1 MGRSVWGGALS
12 ALLGPRLA
20 PHRRGIVVSVLL
32 QAVQTVALLYLPT
45 LNAQVIDEGLVKG
58 DTGQVLHAGG
68 LMLLMAFFQGA
79 AGLGVAFYGARTTM
93 TVSRELRAELFGR
106 VRRLS
111 PTEVER
117 FGVPSLMAR
126 MTNDVAQIEALLLL
140 TLTLVVSVPVAC
152 VGGIVLALRQ
162 NVALTSLLFVAIPL
176 LALTI
181 GLFNH
186 RLRPTF
192 HRMQYTIDTM
202 NRVLREQI
210 IGVRVVRAFVREEDE
225 RRRFA
230 HVNAELQEASLRVG
244 RTMAVLVALMTLLM
258 NLSGVAVVW
267 FGGHLID
274 TNDMRLGA
282 LAAFLTYLAEVLGAL
297 IMLGGMVMAVPR
309 AQVSAVR
316 VDEVL
321 RAEPGLRPPRRPVRP
336 SAVRG
341 TLELRGL
348 GFQYPGAESPVLRGI
363 DLQVRPGQ
371 TVAFIGSTGSG
382 KSTLLNLIPRLV
394 DATEGTVRI
403 DGVDVRELDP
413 AVLSAAVGLVPQKP
427 HLFTG
432 TVATNLRYGA
442 PDATDEQLWHALEV
456 AQAREFVERTVGG
469 LDHPLAQAG
478 ANLSGGQRQRLVIA
492 RTLLRRPALYLFDDS
507 FSALDG
513 ATELALRQA
522 LAREAAHRTV
532 LLTAQRVSTVRDADQ
547 VVVLDRGR
555 IVGSGTHSEL
565 AESNE
570 IYQQILKSQTTIPER
585 A

>member
-1 MGRSVWGGALS
+1 MGRSVRGGALS

-20 PHRRGIVVSVLL
+20 AHRRGIVVSVLL
-32 QAVQTVALLYLPT
+32 QVVQTVALLYLPT
-45 LNAQVIDEGLVKG
+45 LNADVIDEGLVKG

-68 LMLLMAFFQGA
+68 LMLLMAFVQGA

-93 TVSRELRAELFGR
+93 AVCRELRAELFGR

-111 PTEVER
+111 PTDVER

-126 MTNDVAQIEALLLL
+126 ITNDLAQIEALLLL

-162 NVALTSLLFVAIPL
+162 NVALTSLLLVAIPL

-181 GLFNH
+181 GRFNH

-210 IGVRVVRAFVREEDE
+210 IGVRVVRSFVREEDE

-258 NLSGVAVVW
+258 NVSGVAVVW

-282 LAAFLTYLAEVLGAL
+282 LAAFLAYLAEVLGAL

-316 VDEVL
+316 VGEVL
-321 RAEPGLRPPRRPVRP
+321 RAEPSLRPPWRPVRP
-336 SAVRG
+336 SAVHG

-348 GFQYPGAESPVLRGI
+348 GFQYPGAESPVLQGI

-394 DATEGTVRI
+394 EATEGTVRI

-442 PDATDEQLWHALEV
+442 PDATDEQLWQALEV
-456 AQAREFVERTVGG
+456 AQAREFVERTAGG
-469 LDHPLAQAG
+469 LDHPVAQAS
-478 ANLSGGQRQRLVIA
+478 ANLSGGQRQRLAIA
-492 RTLLRRPALYLFDDS
+492 RMLLRRPALYLFDDS

-532 LLTAQRVSTVRDADQ
+532 LLVAQRVSTVRDADQ

-570 IYQQILKSQTTIPER
+570 IYQQILQSQTTIPER